1 MLVVALCELLLKGT
15 QRSDDRSA
23 KFLISLWFV
32 SKLLNLGFLCIF
44 FFAAFFAAAV
54 ASEAEV
60 GFLFTLSFT
69 TIFLQKNK
77 KKVKLTFLI
86 KSWDM
91 TEARLVFLY
100 SILSFSILEK
110 Y

>member
-32 SKLLNLGFLCIF
+32 SKLLNLGFLCNF

-69 TIFLQKNK
+69 TIFCKR
-77 KKVKLTFLI
+77 TR
-86 KSWDM
+86 KSGAD
-91 TEARLVFLY
+91 F
-100 SILSFSILEK
+100 FD
-110 Y
+110 